1 MTQDKPIT
9 VTYCTCSHPNL
20 AHEGEGP
27 CLGVDG
33 WGTQHWS
40 CPCQAFERDKS
51 VPPVKQYALKE
62 VE

>member
-9 VTYCTCSHPNL
+9 VTYCTCSHPNT
-20 AHEGEGP
+20 AHPNGP

-33 WGTQHWS
+33 WPGVNNWN
-40 CPCQAFERDKS
+40 CPCQAFERDKA